1 MTNHDEPD
9 LRHPHGWTGE
19 ERRGIDGITLKLMTE
34 VRVAMEAHER
44 KEEQTF
50 KELKAEIKENRVESD
65 VRHSEV
71 LNRFE
76 HMQKSTMGLLQANNN
91 TTNEIHKMFK
101 EAFPE
106 GDVQAHRKAHE
117 NWIKKAEA
125 DKEFWL
131 KLKMEVV
138 KWAVVAAAGWAGIA
152 LWTAFVQGP
161 K

>member
-1 MTNHDEPD
+1 MTDSD

-19 ERRGIDGITLKLMTE
+19 ERRSIDGVTLKLMTE
-34 VRVAMEAHER
+34 VRVAMENHEK
-44 KEEQTF
+44 KEETKF
-50 KELKAEIKENRVESD
+50 TELKAEIRETRIESD
-65 VRHSEV
+65 NRHTEV
-71 LNRFE
+71 LDRFNA
-76 HMQKSTMGLLQANNN
+76 MQESTMSMLNINNG
-91 TTNEIHKMFK
+91 TTNEIHRMFK

-117 NWIKKAEA
+117 HWIEKDRA

-131 KLKMEVV
+131 KLKLEVV
-138 KWAVVAAAGWAGIA
+138 KWGVVAMVGWAGIA